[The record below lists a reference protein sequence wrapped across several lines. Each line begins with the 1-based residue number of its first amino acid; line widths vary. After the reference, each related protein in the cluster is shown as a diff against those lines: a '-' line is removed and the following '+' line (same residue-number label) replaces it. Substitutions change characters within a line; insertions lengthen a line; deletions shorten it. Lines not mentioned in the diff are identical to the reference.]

1 MIVSLNDSLVL
12 LYKQIFEPDQ
22 LIVGF
27 SPNAQFI
34 KIVFLHNQWIGLDEV
49 IDFPLHSVHHQPIVN
64 KTEKRKKRKK
74 EEKKEEKK
82 ENQEE
87 KENQENQEEIDLLNF
102 ISWDESSTVQTM
114 KTIENMK
121 KQEYSSSMINLD
133 LFLNSCGF

>member
-64 KTEKRKKRKK
+64 KIEKRKKRKK

-102 ISWDESSTVQTM
+102 ISWDESSTVKTM

-121 KQEYSSSMINLD
+121 KQENSSNMINLD

>member
-64 KTEKRKKRKK
+64 KIEKRKKR
-74 EEKKEEKK
+74 KKEEKK

-102 ISWDESSTVQTM
+102 ISWDESSTVKTM
-114 KTIENMK
+114 KTIENIE
-121 KQEYSSSMINLD
+121 KQENSSSMINLD